1 MSAFLLILVQCL
13 LSSTSSERIGY
24 GTTNIALLKP
34 AYQSGVGYGGGPEHA
49 VDGGTSGT
57 FTDGSCTH
65 TTSPAEDDPWW
76 YVDLEEAFE
85 IDRVVIFNRQ
95 DCCSNR
101 INPFNLH
108 IGDNSD
114 VTANPK
120 VGGDWSFSSGQ
131 AQLIIP
137 VNGTRGR
144 YVGISAPGSSRV
156 LTLCEVQVFVVQI
169 TNLALRQPAYQSSVS
184 WNGPPGLAVDGGRGG
199 AYHDG
204 SCTHTDTEDSP
215 WWYVDLGGTQEVDY
229 ITIFNRLDCCSDR
242 INYFNVHIG
251 DNRDVAANPKVGGD
265 WTFAQGEAEKTIQ
278 VNGAKGRYVG
288 IILPGSNRVLAL
300 CEVEVYGMWRCPD
313 VLPTPGN
320 DDHKC
325 PDVDST
331 LTSWNPGHDPTA
343 QVVVGG
349 GQNFLLQSSATFYS
363 LEIKDGGRVVFADLG
378 STSDAEIV
386 LRARDV
392 TVGEGGEFHIGSE
405 TCPYQ
410 GKATVSLYGR
420 SDDNVNST
428 KQFLVTSG
436 GTLEIHGQRKVAWTQ
451 LTQTVPQGGLPKGPY
466 SWDST
471 LDGRQR
477 GINVRVIDEISAAVV
492 DSANFD
498 TSLNEENSRSLA
510 TFIDKV
516 PPGRIVALAV
526 MEKAAAHLEAS
537 AKDKIRELGS
547 VEVDSLGAWEPWAFV
562 GVKGDPGAAVEER
575 LPHTDSQST
584 GTASVTA
591 TFKAFFGDFDVIA
604 TSAWAGGQAQC
615 TFSVGRHGDGYVIN
629 LKDDVSSWQPGDHIV
644 LASTDYNMEQAEEF
658 QLLPCPECSGHQ
670 VKISG
675 EIGYMHFGEISD
687 EVDLRGEVGLL
698 TRNIKF
704 QGEVE
709 DSCYGDNRCQFF
721 DFDTYGGHLK
731 ILKNFKNV
739 HLSGIEFTRMGQQIL
754 GRYPVHFHMTGD
766 VDEVGCY
773 SRPTYVREL
782 SIHHCFSRC
791 VTIHGTNGLLVKDTV
806 GYETLGH
813 CYFIEDGAE
822 QRNVLDHNLGL
833 LTRYGT
839 LLPTDRDENMCR
851 NILDGVYGDY
861 IPHVYADC
869 MMLTT
874 FWISHPNNDLIN
886 NAAAGTEGVGIWYLF
901 HREPTGLSAGSLP
914 PHQSSQSPMGRFYNN
929 RAHSNGHGL
938 MIESGV
944 KTTPATASSPSEF
957 LSKLGG
963 RYRPHQNSDLLQP
976 RVPAMLVGYTA
987 FKNHGWG
994 AWVRGGDIWLDKS
1007 AFVDNENG
1015 LVMASEGIF
1024 PNDIGSSQQ
1033 VWNSIFIGE
1042 SENVGTKTGSRAW
1055 GMGGVKPVERTWPG
1069 STASQLRGVNVYDG
1083 PIFMDS
1089 CTFKR
1094 YAKVPEANRY
1104 SSAIGFAQM
1113 NPFQNTPK
1121 NNITRSKFDNVQ
1133 SRMFLGAAG
1142 LSGFG
1147 QHDRDGDKTNILH
1160 DLDGSLTGYPDS
1172 YIVGPD
1178 NYLVRNP
1185 GCVEKPDWIGYVC
1198 RGDYASLYISA
1209 NHERNQMSMY
1219 RDEYPDTPVTLKTP
1233 YSSTFYM
1240 PVVMLDKSYTVHWDG
1255 QAPEQLTIHLINFDS
1270 DDWVRVGF
1278 CYPPGTTFQVTY
1290 QLHMQV
1296 PSAIM
1301 LEEDVSPVS
1310 SLTEIDSGDG
1320 KLFYFEESTGLLFL
1334 KVRANYDREGHDY
1347 CSHMG
1352 CEKIIISA
1360 TMTSDAVSD
1369 CTAAAYPKYS
1379 LTPTETVPMSSFQS
1393 LVNDCTGCG
1402 APEPIVFDEGKT
1414 FVEVTVVSAGSQEMQ
1429 QGHGSFIQIDG
1440 VQFDNHHHSNLVI
1453 SVDALSGSVTHEM
1466 AFHSGAELA
1475 MATFIRHFIP
1485 QNSIVLVAAADAS
1498 SLHDQ
1503 ECLSALKEIGAQG
1516 LDNTDLSGMFAM
1528 VGFKGTF
1535 WPSWIQQFNLPSD
1548 QGPAQIYTKIPLMG

>member
-1 MSAFLLILVQCL
+1 MSGRAF
-13 LSSTSSERIGY
+13 
-24 GTTNIALLKP
+24 
-34 AYQSGVGYGGGPEHA
+34 
-49 VDGGTSGT
+49 
-57 FTDGSCTH
+57 
-65 TTSPAEDDPWW
+65 
-76 YVDLEEAFE
+76 
-85 IDRVVIFNRQ
+85 
-95 DCCSNR
+95 
-101 INPFNLH
+101 
-108 IGDNSD
+108 
-114 VTANPK
+114 
-120 VGGDWSFSSGQ
+120 
-131 AQLIIP
+131 
-137 VNGTRGR
+137 
-144 YVGISAPGSSRV
+144 
-156 LTLCEVQVFVVQI
+156 
-169 TNLALRQPAYQSSVS
+169 
-184 WNGPPGLAVDGGRGG
+184 
-199 AYHDG
+199 
-204 SCTHTDTEDSP
+204 
-215 WWYVDLGGTQEVDY
+215 
-229 ITIFNRLDCCSDR
+229 
-242 INYFNVHIG
+242 
-251 DNRDVAANPKVGGD
+251 AA
-265 WTFAQGEAEKTIQ
+265 
-278 VNGAKGRYVG
+278 
-288 IILPGSNRVLAL
+288 VLAL
-300 CEVEVYGMWRCPD
+300 LGILTSVLSQHQGRP
-313 VLPTPGN
+313 VLPLPLNEAFVSPG
-320 DDHKC
+320 C

-331 LTSWNPGHDPTA
+331 LTPWNPGHDPTA
-343 QVVVGG
+343 RVVVGR
-349 GQNFLLQSSATFYS
+349 GQNYLLQSSATFFS
-363 LEIKDGGRVVFADLG
+363 LEVKDGGRVVFADLG

-451 LTQTVPQGGLPKGPY
+451 LTQTVPQGGLPKGTY
-466 SWDST
+466 GWDSA
-471 LDGRQR
+471 LGSGGR
-477 GINVRVIDEISAAVV
+477 GIHVHVIDEISGAMV
-492 DSANFD
+492 DWQTFD
-498 TSLNEENSRSLA
+498 THGDESNSLSLASFIDQIPSGKIVTLQVENS
-510 TFIDKV
+510 
-516 PPGRIVALAV
+516 AV
-526 MEKAAAHLEAS
+526 KKLEAT
-537 AKDKIRELGS
+537 AIEKMRELGS
-547 VEVDSLGAWEPWAFV
+547 VEVGALGFRDPWVLV
-562 GVKGDPGAAVEER
+562 GVKGDPSRAVEQRIPYVDKE
-575 LPHTDSQST
+575 TT
-584 GTASVTA
+584 GTAAITA
-591 TFKAFFGDFDVIA
+591 TFDAFFGSFEVTV
-604 TSAWAGGQAQC
+604 TSEWLGGSERC
-615 TFSVGRHGDGYVIN
+615 TLSVEGTGGEYVIN

-658 QLLPCPECSGHQ
+658 QLLPCPECSSHQ
-670 VKISG
+670 IKISG
-675 EIGYMHFGEISD
+675 QIKYTHFGEISD
-687 EVDLRGEVGLL
+687 DVDMRGEVGLL
-698 TRNIKF
+698 TRNVKF

-709 DSCYGDNRCQFF
+709 DSCYGDNQCQFF

-731 ILKNFKNV
+731 ILKDFKNV

-791 VTIHGTNGLLVKDTV
+791 VTIHGTHGLLVQDTV

-813 CYFIEDGAE
+813 CYFLEDGAE

-833 LTRYGT
+833 STRYGT
-839 LLPTDRDENMCR
+839 LLPTDRDANMCR

-861 IPHVYADC
+861 KPSVGLDC
-869 MMLTT
+869 SMLST
-874 FWISHPNNDLIN
+874 FWISHPNNDLTN
-886 NAAAGTEGVGIWYLF
+886 NAAAGTKGTGIWYLF

-914 PHQSSQSPMGRFYNN
+914 PYQSSYSPMGRFYNN
-929 RAHSNGHGL
+929 RAHSNQQGL
-938 MIESGV
+938 MVEAGV
-944 KTTPATASSPSEF
+944 KTTPATASRPSEF
-957 LSKLGG
+957 LSKTSA
-963 RYRPHQNSDLLQP
+963 RYKPHRHSDLLQP

-987 FKNHGWG
+987 FKNRGLG
-994 AWVRGGDIWLDKS
+994 AWVRGGDIWFDKS
-1007 AFVDNENG
+1007 AFVDNEVG
-1015 LVMASEGIF
+1015 LVMASEGRF
-1024 PNDIGSSQQ
+1024 PNDEGSSQQ
-1033 VWNSIFIGE
+1033 IWNSIFIGE
-1042 SENVGTKTGSRAW
+1042 SENVGTKTGSKAW

-1069 STASQLRGVNVYDG
+1069 STATRMRGLEIYDG
-1083 PIFMDS
+1083 PIFADS

-1094 YAKVPEANRY
+1094 YAKVPEADRW
-1104 SSAIGFAQM
+1104 SSAIGFKVK
-1113 NPFQNTPK
+1113 NGWQNTPK
-1121 NNITRSKFDNVQ
+1121 SNITRSKFENVQ

-1147 QHDRDGDKTNILH
+1147 QHNKDGDKTNILH

-1185 GCVEKPDWIGYVC
+1185 GCVEKPDWNGYVC
-1198 RGDYASLYISA
+1198 RGDYAQLYIIA
-1209 NHERNQMSMY
+1209 NHERNKMSMY
-1219 RDEYPDTPVTLKTP
+1219 RDEYPDTPVTLETP
-1233 YSSTFYM
+1233 STTTYYM
-1240 PVVMLDKSYTVHWDG
+1240 PVVTLDKSYTVHWDG
-1255 QAPEQLTIHLINFDS
+1255 QAPEQLTIYPINFDS
-1270 DDWVRVGF
+1270 GDWVRVGF

>member
-13 LSSTSSERIGY
+13 LVSTSSQRTGY
-24 GTTNIALLKP
+24 GSTNVALRKP
-34 AYQSGVGYGGGPEHA
+34 AHQSGVGYGGDPEHA

-65 TTSPAEDDPWW
+65 TTSSGEDDPWW
-76 YVDLEEAFE
+76 YVDLEGTFE
-85 IDRVVIFNRQ
+85 IDRVVIINRQ

-120 VGGDWSFSSGQ
+120 VGGDWSFSPGQ

-156 LTLCEVQVFVVQI
+156 LTLCEVQVFEVQI

-184 WNGPPGLAVDGGRGG
+184 WNGPPGLAVDGGRHGS
-199 AYHDG
+199 YHD
-204 SCTHTDTEDSP
+204 
-215 WWYVDLGGTQEVDY
+215 
-229 ITIFNRLDCCSDR
+229 
-242 INYFNVHIG
+242 
-251 DNRDVAANPKVGGD
+251 
-265 WTFAQGEAEKTIQ
+265 
-278 VNGAKGRYVG
+278 
-288 IILPGSNRVLAL
+288 VLQCL
-300 CEVEVYGMWRCPD
+300 D

-331 LTSWNPGHDPTA
+331 LTPWNPGHDPTER
-343 QVVVGG
+343 VVVGG

-363 LEIKDGGRVVFADLG
+363 LEIRDGGRVVFADLG

-436 GTLEIHGQRKVAWTQ
+436 GTMEIHGQRKVAWTQ

-466 SWDST
+466 SWDSVI
-471 LDGRQR
+471 DGWQR

-498 TSLNEENSRSLA
+498 TWISEDHSRSLA
-510 TFIDKV
+510 TFLDQI
-516 PPGRIVALAV
+516 PTGRIVALAV
-526 MEKAAAHLEAS
+526 QDEAVSNLEDS
-537 AKDKIRELGS
+537 AKEKLRELGS
-547 VEVDSLGAWEPWAFV
+547 VEVDSLKPSEPWALV
-562 GVKGDPGAAVEER
+562 AVKGDPSAAVEQR
-575 LPHTDSQST
+575 IPYTDAQST
-584 GTASVTA
+584 GTATVAVT
-591 TFKAFFGDFDVIA
+591 FNGFFGPFDVIVSSEWLGG
-604 TSAWAGGQAQC
+604 SARC
-615 TFSVGRHGDGYVIN
+615 TFSVGRHADGYVIN

-658 QLLPCPECSGHQ
+658 QLLPCPECSSHQ

-675 EIGYMHFGEISD
+675 EIRYMHFGEISD

-731 ILKNFKNV
+731 ILKGFKNV

-791 VTIHGTNGLLVKDTV
+791 VTIHGTNGLLVQDTV

-813 CYFIEDGAE
+813 CYFLEDGAE

-833 LTRYGT
+833 STRYGT
-839 LLPTDRDENMCR
+839 LLPTDRDADMCR

-861 IPHVYADC
+861 KPNVYSEC
-869 MMLTT
+869 LMLTT
-874 FWISHPNNDLIN
+874 FWITHPNNNLIN
-886 NAAAGTEGVGIWYLF
+886 NVAAGTEGTGIWYLF
-901 HREPTGLSAGSLP
+901 HQEPTGLSAGSLP
-914 PHQSSQSPMGRFYNN
+914 PFQSSYSPMGRFYNN
-929 RAHSNGHGL
+929 RAHSNGHGM
-938 MIESGV
+938 MIEAGV

-957 LSKLGG
+957 LSKSGG
-963 RYRPHQNSDLLQP
+963 RYKPHQNSDLLQP

-987 FKNHGWG
+987 FKNRGWG

-1007 AFVDNENG
+1007 AFVDNGVG

-1024 PNDIGSSQQ
+1024 PNDEGSSQQ

-1042 SENVGTKTGSRAW
+1042 SENVGTKTGSKAW
-1055 GMGGVKPVERTWPG
+1055 GVGGVKPVERTWPH
-1069 STASQLRGVNVYDG
+1069 ST
-1083 PIFMDS
+1083 
-1089 CTFKR
+1089 
-1094 YAKVPEANRY
+1094 
-1104 SSAIGFAQM
+1104 
-1113 NPFQNTPK
+1113 
-1121 NNITRSKFDNVQ
+1121 
-1133 SRMFLGAAG
+1133 
-1142 LSGFG
+1142 
-1147 QHDRDGDKTNILH
+1147 
-1160 DLDGSLTGYPDS
+1160 
-1172 YIVGPD
+1172 
-1178 NYLVRNP
+1178 
-1185 GCVEKPDWIGYVC
+1185 
-1198 RGDYASLYISA
+1198 
-1209 NHERNQMSMY
+1209 
-1219 RDEYPDTPVTLKTP
+1219 
-1233 YSSTFYM
+1233 
-1240 PVVMLDKSYTVHWDG
+1240 
-1255 QAPEQLTIHLINFDS
+1255 
-1270 DDWVRVGF
+1270 
-1278 CYPPGTTFQVTY
+1278 
-1290 QLHMQV
+1290 
-1296 PSAIM
+1296 
-1301 LEEDVSPVS
+1301 
-1310 SLTEIDSGDG
+1310 
-1320 KLFYFEESTGLLFL
+1320 
-1334 KVRANYDREGHDY
+1334 
-1347 CSHMG
+1347 
-1352 CEKIIISA
+1352 
-1360 TMTSDAVSD
+1360 
-1369 CTAAAYPKYS
+1369 
-1379 LTPTETVPMSSFQS
+1379 
-1393 LVNDCTGCG
+1393 
-1402 APEPIVFDEGKT
+1402 
-1414 FVEVTVVSAGSQEMQ
+1414 
-1429 QGHGSFIQIDG
+1429 
-1440 VQFDNHHHSNLVI
+1440 
-1453 SVDALSGSVTHEM
+1453 
-1466 AFHSGAELA
+1466 
-1475 MATFIRHFIP
+1475 
-1485 QNSIVLVAAADAS
+1485 
-1498 SLHDQ
+1498 
-1503 ECLSALKEIGAQG
+1503 
-1516 LDNTDLSGMFAM
+1516 
-1528 VGFKGTF
+1528 
-1535 WPSWIQQFNLPSD
+1535 
-1548 QGPAQIYTKIPLMG
+1548 

>member
-1 MSAFLLILVQCL
+1 MSGRAF
-13 LSSTSSERIGY
+13 
-24 GTTNIALLKP
+24 
-34 AYQSGVGYGGGPEHA
+34 
-49 VDGGTSGT
+49 
-57 FTDGSCTH
+57 
-65 TTSPAEDDPWW
+65 
-76 YVDLEEAFE
+76 
-85 IDRVVIFNRQ
+85 
-95 DCCSNR
+95 
-101 INPFNLH
+101 
-108 IGDNSD
+108 
-114 VTANPK
+114 
-120 VGGDWSFSSGQ
+120 
-131 AQLIIP
+131 
-137 VNGTRGR
+137 
-144 YVGISAPGSSRV
+144 
-156 LTLCEVQVFVVQI
+156 
-169 TNLALRQPAYQSSVS
+169 
-184 WNGPPGLAVDGGRGG
+184 
-199 AYHDG
+199 
-204 SCTHTDTEDSP
+204 
-215 WWYVDLGGTQEVDY
+215 
-229 ITIFNRLDCCSDR
+229 
-242 INYFNVHIG
+242 
-251 DNRDVAANPKVGGD
+251 AA
-265 WTFAQGEAEKTIQ
+265 
-278 VNGAKGRYVG
+278 
-288 IILPGSNRVLAL
+288 VLAL
-300 CEVEVYGMWRCPD
+300 LGILTSVLSQHQGRP
-313 VLPTPGN
+313 VLPLPLNEAFVSPG
-320 DDHKC
+320 C

-331 LTSWNPGHDPTA
+331 LTPWNPGHDPTA
-343 QVVVGG
+343 RVVVGR
-349 GQNFLLQSSATFYS
+349 GQNYLLQSSATFFS
-363 LEIKDGGRVVFADLG
+363 LEVKDGGRVVFADLG

-451 LTQTVPQGGLPKGPY
+451 LTQTVPQGGLPKGTY
-466 SWDST
+466 GWDSA
-471 LDGRQR
+471 LGSGGR
-477 GINVRVIDEISAAVV
+477 GIHVHVIDEISGAMV
-492 DSANFD
+492 DWQTFD
-498 TSLNEENSRSLA
+498 THGDESNSLSLASFIDQIPSGKIVTLQVENS
-510 TFIDKV
+510 
-516 PPGRIVALAV
+516 AV
-526 MEKAAAHLEAS
+526 KKLEAT
-537 AKDKIRELGS
+537 AIEKMRELGS
-547 VEVDSLGAWEPWAFV
+547 VEVGALGFRDPWVLV
-562 GVKGDPGAAVEER
+562 GVKGDPSRAVEQRIPYVDKE
-575 LPHTDSQST
+575 TT
-584 GTASVTA
+584 GTAAITA
-591 TFKAFFGDFDVIA
+591 TFDAFFGSFEVTV
-604 TSAWAGGQAQC
+604 TSEWLGGSERC
-615 TFSVGRHGDGYVIN
+615 TLSVEGTGGEYVIN

-658 QLLPCPECSGHQ
+658 QLLPCPECSSHQ
-670 VKISG
+670 IKISG
-675 EIGYMHFGEISD
+675 QIKYTHFGEISD
-687 EVDLRGEVGLL
+687 DVDMRGEVGLL
-698 TRNIKF
+698 TRNVKF

-709 DSCYGDNRCQFF
+709 DSCYGDNQCQFF

-731 ILKNFKNV
+731 ILKDFKNV

-791 VTIHGTNGLLVKDTV
+791 VTIHGTHGLLVQDTV

-813 CYFIEDGAE
+813 CYFLEDGAE

-833 LTRYGT
+833 STRYGT
-839 LLPTDRDENMCR
+839 LLPTDRDANMCR

-861 IPHVYADC
+861 KPSVGLDC
-869 MMLTT
+869 SMLST
-874 FWISHPNNDLIN
+874 FWISHPNNDLTN
-886 NAAAGTEGVGIWYLF
+886 NAAAGTKGTGIWYLF

-914 PHQSSQSPMGRFYNN
+914 PYQSSYSPMGRFYNN
-929 RAHSNGHGL
+929 RAHSNQQGL
-938 MIESGV
+938 MVEAGV
-944 KTTPATASSPSEF
+944 KTTPATASRPSEF
-957 LSKLGG
+957 LSKTSA
-963 RYRPHQNSDLLQP
+963 RYKPHRHSDLLQP

-987 FKNHGWG
+987 FKNRGLG
-994 AWVRGGDIWLDKS
+994 AWVRGGDIWFDKS
-1007 AFVDNENG
+1007 AFVDNEVG
-1015 LVMASEGIF
+1015 LVMASEGRF
-1024 PNDIGSSQQ
+1024 PNDEGSSQQ
-1033 VWNSIFIGE
+1033 IWNSIFIGE
-1042 SENVGTKTGSRAW
+1042 SENVGTKTGSKAW

-1069 STASQLRGVNVYDG
+1069 STATRMRGLEIYDG
-1083 PIFMDS
+1083 PIFADS

-1094 YAKVPEANRY
+1094 YAKVPEADRY
-1104 SSAIGFAQM
+1104 SSAIGFHTK
-1113 NPFQNTPK
+1113 NGWQNTPK

-1147 QHDRDGDKTNILH
+1147 QHNKDGDKTNILH

-1178 NYLVRNP
+1178 NYLARNP

-1198 RGDYASLYISA
+1198 RGDYASLFISA
-1209 NHERNQMSMY
+1209 NHQNNQMSMY

-1233 YSSTFYM
+1233 GKTTYYM

-1255 QAPEQLTIHLINFDS
+1255 QAPEQLTIYQINFDS
-1270 DDWVRVGF
+1270 GDWVRVGF

-1290 QLHMQV
+1290 QLERRV

-1301 LEEDVSPVS
+1301 HEEDVSSVS
-1310 SLTEIDSGDG
+1310 SLTEIDGGDG

-1334 KVRANYDREGHDY
+1334 KVRANYDREGHNY

-1352 CEKIIISA
+1352 CERIIISA

-1379 LTPTETVPMSSFQS
+1379 LTPTETVPMPSFQS
-1393 LVNDCTGCG
+1393 MVNDCTGCG

>member
-13 LSSTSSERIGY
+13 LASTSSERIGY
-24 GTTNIALLKP
+24 GSTNVALRKP
-34 AYQSGVGYGGGPEHA
+34 AHQSGVGYDGDPEHA

-65 TTSPAEDDPWW
+65 TTSSGEDDPWW
-76 YVDLEEAFE
+76 YVDLEGTFE

-114 VTANPK
+114 VTSNPK

-137 VNGTRGR
+137 ANGTTGR

-156 LTLCEVQVFVVQI
+156 LTLCEVQVFEVQI

-184 WNGPPGLAVDGGRGG
+184 WNGPAGLAVDGGRGG

-204 SCTHTDTEDSP
+204 SCTHTDTEDNP
-215 WWYVDLGGTQEVDY
+215 WWFVDLGGTAEVDH
-229 ITIFNRLDCCSDR
+229 ITIFNRLDYGSDR

-251 DNRDVAANPKVGGD
+251 DNRDVTANPKVGGD
-265 WTFAQGEAEKTIQ
+265 WTLAQGEAEKTVQ

-288 IILPGSNRVLAL
+288 IILPGSNRVLTL
-300 CEVEVYGMWRCPD
+300 CEVEVYGVLQCLD

-331 LTSWNPGHDPTA
+331 LTPWNPGHDPTA

-363 LEIKDGGRVVFADLG
+363 LEIRDGGRVVFADLG
-378 STSDAEIV
+378 SRSDAEIV

-451 LTQTVPQGGLPKGPY
+451 LAQTVPQGGLPKGPY
-466 SWDST
+466 SWDSA
-471 LDGRQR
+471 LDGWQR
-477 GINVRVIDEISAAVV
+477 GINVRVIDEISSAVV

-498 TSLNEENSRSLA
+498 TWISEDHSRSLA
-510 TFIDKV
+510 TFLDQIPTGK
-516 PPGRIVALAV
+516 IVALATMDEAV
-526 MEKAAAHLEAS
+526 SNLEDS
-537 AKDKIRELGS
+537 AKERLRALGS
-547 VEVDSLGAWEPWAFV
+547 VEVDSLKAREPWALV
-562 GVKGDPGAAVEER
+562 AVKGDPGAAVEQR
-575 LPHTDSQST
+575 IPYTDAQST
-584 GTASVTA
+584 GTATVTV
-591 TFKAFFGDFDVIA
+591 TFNGFFGDFDVIVSSEWLGG
-604 TSAWAGGQAQC
+604 SARC

-658 QLLPCPECSGHQ
+658 QLLPCPECSSHQ

-698 TRNIKF
+698 TRNVKF

-731 ILKNFKNV
+731 ILKYFKNV

-791 VTIHGTNGLLVKDTV
+791 VTIHGTNGLLVQDTV

-813 CYFIEDGAE
+813 CYFLEDGAE

-833 LTRYGT
+833 STRYGT
-839 LLPTDRDENMCR
+839 LLPTDRDADMCR

-861 IPHVYADC
+861 KPNVYSEC
-869 MMLTT
+869 LMLTT
-874 FWISHPNNDLIN
+874 FWITHPNNNLIN
-886 NAAAGTEGVGIWYLF
+886 NVAAGTEGTGIWYLF
-901 HREPTGLSAGSLP
+901 HQEPTGLSAGSLP
-914 PHQSSQSPMGRFYNN
+914 PFQSSYSPMGRFYNN
-929 RAHSNGHGL
+929 RAHSNGHGM
-938 MIESGV
+938 MIEAGV
-944 KTTPATASSPSEF
+944 KTKPATASSPSEF
-957 LSKLGG
+957 LSKSGG
-963 RYRPHQNSDLLQP
+963 RYKPHQNSDLLQP

-987 FKNHGWG
+987 FKNRGWG
-994 AWVRGGDIWLDKS
+994 AWIRGGDIWFDKS
-1007 AFVDNENG
+1007 AFVDNGVG

-1024 PNDIGSSQQ
+1024 PNDEGSSQQ

-1042 SENVGTKTGSRAW
+1042 SENVGTKTGSKAW
-1055 GMGGVKPVERTWPG
+1055 GMGGVKPVERTWPH
-1069 STASQLRGVNVYDG
+1069 STANKIRGLDVYDG
-1083 PIFMDS
+1083 PIFADS

-1094 YAKVPEANRY
+1094 YAKVTEANRW
-1104 SSAIGFAQM
+1104 SSAIGFHTK
-1113 NPFQNTPK
+1113 NDWQNTPK

-1133 SRMFLGAAG
+1133 SRMFLGEPG
-1142 LSGFG
+1142 LPGFG
-1147 QHDRDGDKTNILH
+1147 NKNGDRTNILH

-1178 NYLVRNP
+1178 NYLARNP

-1198 RGDYASLYISA
+1198 RGDYASLFIKVNLA
-1209 NHERNQMSMY
+1209 RNKMSMY
-1219 RDEYPDTPVTLKTP
+1219 RDEYPDTPVILKKAT
-1233 YSSTFYM
+1233 YFM

-1255 QAPEQLTIHLINFDS
+1255 QAPEQLTIYPINFDS
-1270 DDWVRVGF
+1270 GDWVRVGF

-1290 QLHMQV
+1290 QLERRV

-1301 LEEDVSPVS
+1301 HEEDVSSVS
-1310 SLTEIDSGDG
+1310 SLTEIDGG
-1320 KLFYFEESTGLLFL
+1320 NGRLFYFEESTGLLFL
-1334 KVRANYDREGHDY
+1334 KVRANYDREGHNY

-1352 CEKIIISA
+1352 CERIIISA

-1379 LTPTETVPMSSFQS
+1379 LTPTETVPMPSFQS
-1393 LVNDCTGCG
+1393 MVSDCTGCG

-1429 QGHGSFIQIDG
+1429 QGLGSFIQIDG

-1475 MATFIRHFIP
+1475 MATFIRHVIP

-1498 SLHDQ
+1498 NLHGQ
-1503 ECLSALKEIGAQG
+1503 ECLLALKEIGAQG
-1516 LDNTDLSGMFAM
+1516 LDNTDLSGTFAII
-1528 VGFKGTF
+1528 GFKGTV
-1535 WPSWIQQFNLPSD
+1535 WPSWVHQVNLPSG